1 MRGEITPL
9 TDAGLARYDNG
20 RRLGEALLFPS
31 VEPVGAIVVQQRII
45 LSYPYIRSIQGIDIK
60 VEGEVGRQSVG
71 FVDIHGL
78 IPRLLLLPLIRFF
91 MDVLAP
97 IFGMKH
103 GEGIFTLLPEPRSHG
118 LLSEDM

>member
-1 MRGEITPL
+1 MQL
-9 TDAGLARYDNG
+9 
-20 RRLGEALLFPS
+20 
-31 VEPVGAIVVQQRII
+31 GAIFIQQRVV

-60 VEGEVGRQSVG
+60 VESKVGWQSVG

-78 IPRLLLLPLIRFF
+78 VPRLILRLLLLPSIHFF
-91 MDVLAP
+91 IDVLAP